1 MCSPGG
7 FTPYR
12 DVTCKDL
19 SIFHEATKDLRGV
32 TYKPFLVATQVGKG
46 THYRFICNST
56 TMTRPPQNA
65 ITMVCIFK
73 PLCKEKEKEK
83 EKEKAVVKGICRMS
97 CIRD

>member
-19 SIFHEATKDLRGV
+19 SIFYEATKDLRGA
-32 TYKPFLVATQVGKG
+32 TYKPFLVSILVKEG
-46 THYRFICNST
+46 TCYRFICNST
-56 TMTRPPQNA
+56 TMTRPPKNA
-65 ITMVCIFK
+65 ITMVSIFK
-73 PLCKEKEKEK
+73 PLCKDKEK
-83 EKEKAVVKGICRMS
+83 EKEKARAVVKDICRMA